1 MEKEFDIM
9 VSRKDLINMGFRPNQ
24 AYQMLKE
31 AKEFLVMVEGVD
43 FYNNRQISVVP
54 ARVIEK
60 LFHLKISKRTV

>member
-1 MEKEFDIM
+1 M

-24 AYQMLKE
+24 AYRMLKE

-43 FYNNRQISVVP
+43 FYNNRQINVVP

-60 LFHLKISKRTV
+60 LFHLKINK

>member
-1 MEKEFDIM
+1 MEKDFDIM

-24 AYQMLKE
+24 AYRMLKE

-43 FYNNRQISVVP
+43 FYNNRQINVVP

-60 LFHLKISKRTV
+60 LFHLKINK